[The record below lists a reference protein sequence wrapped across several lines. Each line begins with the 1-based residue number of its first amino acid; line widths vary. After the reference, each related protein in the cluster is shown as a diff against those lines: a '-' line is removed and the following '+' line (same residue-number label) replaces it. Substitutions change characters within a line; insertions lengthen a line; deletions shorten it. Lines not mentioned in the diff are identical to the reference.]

1 MVPVIPQTKKNAR
14 IKRIQKATT
23 RVEAHKVVVEL
34 AEAVAAEGEAV
45 KKVEVVVVDLVQEVV
60 EVEEGEWVAKEVMKA
75 VVVVVAKK
83 E

>member
-1 MVPVIPQTKKNAR
+1 M
-14 IKRIQKATT
+14 
-23 RVEAHKVVVEL
+23 VVEL